1 MTLYYFVLLS
11 TYNNISARYLSTM
24 TIHTRHAKQLMGW
37 QHWLIIGLVACIL
50 LLLAYIGTIH
60 VKKHTIHKDKQ
71 NHFFSSGLSDPY
83 ASKAVYPNQQD
94 RDEQVTIQQKQ
105 VAEPNDSPTVMPT
118 MKQEEKEYDSNEL
131 TQEQIIEA
139 RQQLILSQEEKDAKI
154 FKMLQELIEGEKLYL
169 NPSLSRAML
178 LNKTH
183 IQKAQFSPII
193 RKFTNK
199 SFPQYVNDLR
209 LKHAIE
215 MMREHEDYTI
225 DAIAMESGMGS
236 IQTFYRIFTERYGIA
251 PNEYRKILN
260 AKKEQN

>member
-11 TYNNISARYLSTM
+11 IYNNISARYLSTM
-24 TIHTRHAKQLMGW
+24 IIHMRHARQLMGW

-60 VKKHTIHKDKQ
+60 VKKHTLHKDKA
-71 NHFFSSGLSDPY
+71 NRFSSSGLSDPY
-83 ASKAVYPNQQD
+83 ASNADYPYQQD
-94 RDEQVTIQQKQ
+94 RGEPGTILQELGTKHTDSSAVVPASETVQK
-105 VAEPNDSPTVMPT
+105 
-118 MKQEEKEYDSNEL
+118 KYDSNEL
-131 TQEQIIEA
+131 TQEQILEA
-139 RQQLILSQEEKDAKI
+139 RQQLILSQDEKDAKI
-154 FKMLQELIEGEKLYL
+154 FKMLQELIEGEQLYL

-183 IQKAQFSPII
+183 IQKSQFSPII

-199 SFPQYVNDLR
+199 SFIQYVNDLR

-215 MMREHEDYTI
+215 MMSEHKDYTI

-260 AKKEQN
+260 AKKEQY

>member
-1 MTLYYFVLLS
+1 
-11 TYNNISARYLSTM
+11 
-24 TIHTRHAKQLMGW
+24 
-37 QHWLIIGLVACIL
+37 
-50 LLLAYIGTIH
+50 
-60 VKKHTIHKDKQ
+60 
-71 NHFFSSGLSDPY
+71 
-83 ASKAVYPNQQD
+83 
-94 RDEQVTIQQKQ
+94 
-105 VAEPNDSPTVMPT
+105 

-183 IQKAQFSPII
+183 IQKSQFSPII